1 MTQDP
6 NAPATTDALLARYH
20 AAQAALDAHEASGPS
35 AQTRARIL
43 DHAANIATNSVAA
56 PAIKQSASGQID
68 TQKSAANDGQW
79 KIRALATVAIFGLTS
94 LLLLQWDRGTP
105 EEKEVA
111 FSTARPPVA
120 APAPAAAPAA
130 ATVTEPA
137 SAAARAAA
145 PPVPPATATADAPAA
160 VRPVDKSDAA
170 AKAAPPSA
178 RLAAPKV
185 TQQAAPASAR
195 AQPFPS
201 DAEAKRP
208 SGVAPPPSTKD
219 ATTSAESA
227 MAGATAL
234 PAPAS
239 APAPLSA
246 PAPSPAAPSMAAA
259 APPAR
264 AAAPAMRTAPAA
276 KAGSDGIADSARRE
290 DAPQA
295 TARLKKS
302 ESAQDASSVADANS
316 APAFRAA
323 APNLALFA
331 AIRSADAPALQRALA
346 SGADKNAKSNGTPA
360 ITLCVQSG
368 KLNLVQL
375 LAAAGADVN
384 APDAQGTTPL
394 AHARARGFDAIA
406 NVLVGLGAN

>member
-1 MTQDP
+1 MTRDP

-56 PAIKQSASGQID
+56 PAIKQWSNSQAD
-68 TQKSAANDGQW
+68 TQKPAANDGQW

-120 APAPAAAPAA
+120 APAPVPAAAPAA

-137 SAAARAAA
+137 PAAA
-145 PPVPPATATADAPAA
+145 PAAAQPVPNPTATTDAPAA
-160 VRPVDKSDAA
+160 ARPVDKSDAT
-170 AKAAPPSA
+170 AKAVPPSA

-185 TQQAAPASAR
+185 AQQAAPASANP
-195 AQPFPS
+195 QPLPS
-201 DAEAKRP
+201 DTEAKRP
-208 SGVAPPPSTKD
+208 SGVAPPLPTKD

-227 MAGATAL
+227 MAGTTAL

-239 APAPLSA
+239 APAPLSE
-246 PAPSPAAPSMAAA
+246 PAPTPAAPSMAA
-259 APPAR
+259 PAT
-264 AAAPAMRTAPAA
+264 RTAPAA
-276 KAGSDGIADSARRE
+276 KTESYGTAESARRE
-290 DAPQA
+290 DAPQT

-302 ESAQDASSVADANS
+302 ESAQDASSVAEANS
-316 APAFRAA
+316 APAGRATS
-323 APNLALFA
+323 PNLALFA
-331 AIRSADAPALQRALA
+331 AIRSADAAAVQRALA
-346 SGADKNAKSNGTPA
+346 NGADKNAKSNGTPA
-360 ITLCVQSG
+360 ITLCVQNG

-384 APDAQGTTPL
+384 APDTQGTTPL
-394 AHARARGFDAIA
+394 AHARARGFEAIA
-406 NVLVGLGAN
+406 NALASLGAI